1 MDFIPLLLEKESIVA
16 PIKMA
21 FIAAF
26 SNKLQVYIL
35 SSKEIEWCD
44 HHLNVQVKKDPHT
57 QGQNATCPNDE
68 FNENPVAGDCGL
80 RYMRCDDENFEK
92 SQVMPRW
99 WWWGCPKG
107 YPWSSTGEK
116 KITCLLLL
124 VNKYKYK

>member
-16 PIKMA
+16 PIKIA

-26 SNKLQVYIL
+26 SNKLQVYVL
-35 SSKEIEWCD
+35 FFQGDWVVWSPLECTGQER
-44 HHLNVQVKKDPHT
+44 PHT

-68 FNENPVAGDCGL
+68 FNENPVVGDCGL

-116 KITCLLLL
+116 KNYISTTTTS
-124 VNKYKYK
+124 K